1 MAMVS
6 IMESDFTPRQA
17 LAEAERGAVAAWIDY
32 PPTPWW
38 YFPGM
43 GAWVT
48 AWVLVLTELRG
59 LWLVT
64 AELATV
70 VIGSGFLGWYRRVR
84 GAWPKIT
91 NSPKEFQHA
100 IRGYL
105 AGVVVLVLTV
115 ILLAVVAGAIVAAPV
130 AFVGVTGGLL
140 WYEKAYERAAT
151 RTRQRVEGRS

>member
-1 MAMVS
+1 MVS
-6 IMESDFTPRQA
+6 IMESDFTAQQA

-32 PPTPWW
+32 PSTSWW

-43 GAWVT
+43 GAWAT

-59 LWLVT
+59 LWLVP
-64 AELATV
+64 AELALV
-70 VIGSGFLGWYRRVR
+70 AVGAGFLGWYRRVR

-91 NSPKEFQHA
+91 NSPDEFRHA

-105 AGVVVLVLTV
+105 AGVVGLGLA
-115 ILLAVVAGAIVAAPV
+115 ISLLAVVAGAIVAAPV

-151 RTRQRVEGRS
+151 QTRQRVEGRA